1 MRRFLLALPL
11 FLVVGLAFVELP
23 SGNSVPGT
31 QTVSTS
37 DPMNIAKQPTST
49 TNTKIDIAP
58 KTQDPFKKF
67 KGESDDDDD
76 DRYGNEESDD
86 DEGFEEED
94 D

>member
-23 SGNSVPGT
+23 SGNSAPGN
-31 QTVSTS
+31 QSVSVVN
-37 DPMNIAKQPTST
+37 PMNLVPQAKAP

-58 KTQDPFKKF
+58 NTQDPFKKL
-67 KGESDDDDD
+67 KGGSNYGDDEVDNND
-76 DRYGNEESDD
+76 G

>member
-1 MRRFLLALPL
+1 MALPL

-23 SGNSVPGT
+23 SSNSAPGT
-31 QTVSTS
+31 QNVSGV
-37 DPMNIAKQPTST
+37 DPMNIAPQAKAP

-58 KTQDPFKKF
+58 KTQDPFKKL
-67 KGESDDDDD
+67 KGGSNYGDDEDGEEDHDD
-76 DRYGNEESDD
+76 DD